1 MSNFKLT
8 PLDKLVSKQPTN
20 RWLIKD
26 HMEEESI
33 GMLFGAPASAKS
45 FIAMDIAYCI
55 AAGVDWNGNDT
66 LQGKVVYLAGE
77 GFNGMSKRFK
87 ALGFKYKTATTDVF
101 LSEMPASLSSKV
113 SAQEVYDE
121 IIKICPKPILIIVD
135 TLHRNFG
142 PGDENSAKD
151 FGEFLLVITTLMR
164 ALGTAIL
171 LVHHSGHSAADRG
184 RGSSSIKA
192 ALDVEY
198 KISKTDKLV
207 TMVCTKAKEF
217 EEPKPISFN
226 LVTQPINDWLDVD
239 GLPTQSAVLQSTTN
253 TMPSVRTA
261 SITNRDNVVLKAL
274 SDAIVNTGKSF
285 SNVITAK
292 FPNVVGKKFVPLEQW
307 RTEAY
312 LQLNKDSGKI
322 NAPATNQQAFSRSKV
337 KLLSANKV
345 AEENGCFWEVG

>member
-1 MSNFKLT
+1 
-8 PLDKLVSKQPTN
+8 
-20 RWLIKD
+20 
-26 HMEEESI
+26 MEEESI

-55 AAGVDWNGNDT
+55 AAGIDWNGNET
-66 LQGKVVYLAGE
+66 VQGKVAYLAGE

-87 ALGFKYKTATTDVF
+87 ALELKYKTPTTEVF
-101 LSEMPASLSSKV
+101 LSEMPASLSSKD

-121 IIKICPKPILIIVD
+121 ITKICPKPVLIVVD

-142 PGDENSAKD
+142 LGDENSAKD
-151 FGEFLLVITTLMR
+151 VGEFLLAITALMR
-164 ALGTAIL
+164 KLGTAIL

-198 KISKTDKLV
+198 KISKNDKLV
-207 TMVCTKAKEF
+207 NMVCTKAKEF

-239 GLPTQSAVLQSTTN
+239 GLPTQSAVLQSTTY
-253 TMPSVRTA
+253 TMPSVRTG
-261 SITNRDNVVLKAL
+261 SITNRDNVVLRAL
-274 SDAIVNTGKSF
+274 SDAIVYTGKSF
-285 SNVITAK
+285 SNDVIAK
-292 FPNVVGKKFVPLEQW
+292 NPNINGKKFVSLDQW
-307 RTEAY
+307 RSEAY
-312 LQLNKDSGKI
+312 LQLDKDSGKTNVI
-322 NAPATNQQAFSRSKV
+322 ATNQQAFNRTKV

-345 AEENGCFWEVG
+345 AEENGCFWEVS